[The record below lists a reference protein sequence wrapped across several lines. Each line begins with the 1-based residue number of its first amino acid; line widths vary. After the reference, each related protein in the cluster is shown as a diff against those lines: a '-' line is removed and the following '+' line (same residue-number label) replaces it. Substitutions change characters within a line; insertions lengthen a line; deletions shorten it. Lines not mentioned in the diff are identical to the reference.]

1 VCEEPLQS
9 GVDAIPTITI
19 DFEITKLFPE
29 VGKVIFNRVLG
40 IDPRWIH
47 VQVAA
52 RSVEC

>member
-1 VCEEPLQS
+1 VIKELLKPS
-9 GVDAIPTITI
+9 VDAIPTITI